1 MSALVLESESSL
13 VTSSHPVE
21 RLWWRIEPVLRD
33 FKQLVAALDREALRT
48 GGVSSESSEQLE
60 RAFAAMENALGVLL
74 DPEGEISDDV
84 RAAIG
89 ARLQSELLP
98 LMLLSDNG
106 ERWYAKP
113 RGYAGDYL
121 SIARMYEDE
130 PRGHGRVGAA
140 LDRCFLNL
148 AAVRAVQNRRG
159 LLAAEIR
166 ASIEGNHSRPD
177 AGGGT
182 CTRVTSLA
190 CGPARELFDVYET
203 LSDRSVLASTLV
215 DIDLHALAHV
225 ADQRDRMGLRRQM
238 TLLSD
243 NLVYLASGRSK
254 PSFGDQDLVYSIGLI
269 DYFDDRFAVKLLDCI
284 HGTLRPDGRVIL
296 GNFHPRNVTR
306 AVMDHVLDWKLIHRT
321 EEDMNRLFAASA
333 FAGPCSRIF
342 YEEQRINLFAE
353 GVKR

>member
-1 MSALVLESESSL
+1 MSALVLEPDSSSATL
-13 VTSSHPVE
+13 WQ
-21 RLWWRIEPVLRD
+21 RLDPVLRH

-48 GGVSSESSEQLE
+48 GDVSSEGRERLE
-60 RAFAAMENALGVLL
+60 LAFAAMENASARLL
-74 DPEGEISDDV
+74 DPDGETPGDV
-84 RAAIG
+84 RADLG
-89 ARLQSELLP
+89 ARLHSELLP

-166 ASIEGNHSRPD
+166 ASIEANRDRAFG
-177 AGGGT
+177 

-203 LSDRSVLASTLV
+203 LPDRSVLASTLV
-215 DIDLHALAHV
+215 DLDLHALAHV
-225 ADQRDRMGLRRQM
+225 ADHRDRMGLRRQM
-238 TLLSD
+238 TLLSE
-243 NLVYLASGRSK
+243 NLVHLASGRTK
-254 PSFGDQDLVYSIGLI
+254 PSFADQDLIYSIGLI
-269 DYFDDRFAVKLLDCI
+269 DYFDDAFVVKLLDCI
-284 HGTLRPDGRVIL
+284 HGALRPGGRVIL

-306 AVMDHVLDWKLIHRT
+306 GVMDHVLDWKLIHRT
-321 EEDMNRLFAASA
+321 EADMNRLFAASA
-333 FAGPCSRIF
+333 FAGPCTRIF

-353 GVKR
+353 GVKG

>member
-13 VTSSHPVE
+13 ATSSLPVE
-21 RLWWRIEPVLRD
+21 RLWRRLEPVLRD

-48 GGVSSESSEQLE
+48 GRVSSESREQLE

-74 DPEGEISDDV
+74 DPDGETPDDV

-148 AAVRAVQNRRG
+148 GAVRAVQNRRG

-166 ASIEGNHSRPD
+166 SSIEGN
-177 AGGGT
+177 AGSCT
-182 CTRVTSLA
+182 CVTSLA
-190 CGPARELFDVYET
+190 CGPARELFDVYEA
-203 LSDRSVLASTLV
+203 LPDRSVLASTLV

-269 DYFDDRFAVKLLDCI
+269 DYFDDRFVVKLLDCI
-284 HGTLRPDGRVIL
+284 HGTLRTGGRVIL

-333 FAGPCSRIF
+333 FAEPCSRIL